1 MDPPVVLAYRR
12 GLANMISD
20 APREVVMAD
29 DERLRVTLAHYR
41 EGLNTPSPFFGFL
54 GFWNALDVACEDHPG
69 ALQAWVEQTAG
80 QYWHLR
86 GASDPAPADTWD
98 YLNEASRNAVAH
110 AVRYPGR
117 PALDPDAPEDRAR
130 LSQDKRLVQSL
141 VDIRVRER
149 WGDYAVYEH
158 RRRDQ

>member
-98 YLNEASRNAVAH
+98 YLKPEEGSVNLPA
-110 AVRYPGR
+110 GR
-117 PALDPDAPEDRAR
+117 PKMRPWPGESDC
-130 LSQDKRLVQSL
+130 
-141 VDIRVRER
+141 
-149 WGDYAVYEH
+149 
-158 RRRDQ
+158 